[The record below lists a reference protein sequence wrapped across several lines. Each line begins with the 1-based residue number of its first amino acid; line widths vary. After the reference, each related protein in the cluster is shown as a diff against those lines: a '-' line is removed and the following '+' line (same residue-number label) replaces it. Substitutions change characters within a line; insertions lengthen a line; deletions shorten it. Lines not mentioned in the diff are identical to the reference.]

1 MPVLTARLAALIAL
15 GAIAQIA
22 IAIAAPEL
30 GPAVLVGWVLV
41 AFGAAIGD
49 LATAPPPAS
58 VAVRRQLP
66 PVVTLDDQATL
77 RWTVTN
83 PTNHPLRVG
92 VADELAPSLRAQA
105 RRATLSL
112 PPRGTATVDV
122 PFSPSRRGRFRP
134 TEVVVRT
141 EGRWG
146 LLGRQGRRSMPGL
159 VRVHPRFRSWREA
172 EIRITRARMLHIGLR
187 SARLR
192 GGGTEFDQLREYTV
206 DDETRRIDWA
216 ATARSGH
223 PIVRT
228 FRAERNQTVVN
239 LLDSGRVMAG
249 RVDDIPRLEH
259 AMDAVMTLTAVATAL
274 GDRCGLAVFDR
285 SLHTV
290 VGAASG
296 RQQLGRV
303 TEAMFDVEPALVES
317 DYKGAFAATL
327 GRFRRRAMLVIHT
340 DLVEQVVAETLLP
353 AMPLIARH
361 HLVVVAS
368 VRDPDV
374 VRWASDPVADGDE
387 ARRRAAASA
396 SLADRE
402 RAAALLRAAGATVVD
417 APAGEVSAKLA
428 DAYLNVKATGRL

>member
-1 MPVLTARLAALIAL
+1 
-15 GAIAQIA
+15 
-22 IAIAAPEL
+22 
-30 GPAVLVGWVLV
+30 
-41 AFGAAIGD
+41 
-49 LATAPPPAS
+49 
-58 VAVRRQLP
+58 
-66 PVVTLDDQATL
+66 
-77 RWTVTN
+77 
-83 PTNHPLRVG
+83 
-92 VADELAPSLRAQA
+92 
-105 RRATLSL
+105 
-112 PPRGTATVDV
+112 
-122 PFSPSRRGRFRP
+122 
-134 TEVVVRT
+134 
-141 EGRWG
+141 
-146 LLGRQGRRSMPGL
+146 
-159 VRVHPRFRSWREA
+159 
-172 EIRITRARMLHIGLR
+172 MLHTGLR

-259 AMDAVMTLTAVATAL
+259 AMDAVMTLTAVATGL

-374 VRWASDPVADGDE
+374 VRWATDPVADGDE